1 MLVESDMIAGG
12 FQSVMDQLSSFAMA
26 AEDAAVAV
34 DYSSS
39 QASEYSNYSLY
50 GTLALVS
57 CKANDID
64 NLDRS
69 HPVRCD

>member
-1 MLVESDMIAGG
+1 MLVESDSMIAGG
-12 FQSVMDQLSSFAMA
+12 LQSVMNQLSTFAMA

-39 QASEYSNYSLY
+39 QASEFSNYSLY

-57 CKANDID
+57 YKTNCIN
-64 NLDRS
+64 NLARLLS
-69 HPVRCD
+69 T

>member
-1 MLVESDMIAGG
+1 MLVESDSMIAGG
-12 FQSVMDQLSSFAMA
+12 LQSVMNQLSTFAMA

-39 QASEYSNYSLY
+39 QASEFSNYSLY

-57 CKANDID
+57 CKTNCIN
-64 NLDRS
+64 NLARLLS
-69 HPVRCD
+69 T